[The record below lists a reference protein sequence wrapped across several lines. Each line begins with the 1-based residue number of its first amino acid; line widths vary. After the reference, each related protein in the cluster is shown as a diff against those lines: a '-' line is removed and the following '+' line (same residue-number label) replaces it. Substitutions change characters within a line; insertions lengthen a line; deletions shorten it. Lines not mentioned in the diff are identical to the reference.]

1 MDLSNYS
8 AIERR
13 RLLEANCD
21 SSYEDYYYKEL
32 TEEEL
37 NLEKTAYSDG
47 AIALS
52 ALENELK
59 DIKAEYASKIK
70 RLKQSQAKTLN
81 IINGKR
87 RAVNGIL
94 FDVLDPES
102 RQMITYDAL
111 GEFIRARPLR
121 RGEGQYNAFS
131 EMGAT
136 GTDG

>member
-111 GEFIRARPLR
+111 GNL
-121 RGEGQYNAFS
+121 S
-131 EMGAT
+131 
-136 GTDG
+136 